1 MIHAHYNLRFL
12 AEAMKRA
19 ILAALAAFVVVFVGG
34 VLFGWPYSLLIG
46 FTLAFMVWI
55 TGRKG

>member
-1 MIHAHYNLRFL
+1 MLYDHHYLRSL

-19 ILAALAAFVVVFVGG
+19 ILAGLAAFVVVFVSG